1 MLVDYHFES
10 NEDARRL
17 AHWEEITDFVSLKVF
32 RTKIRYFSIH
42 KRSRVPFK
50 VNKKVYLY
58 LKHDQSRE
66 QQYHGTNKS
75 FQLKFSASHS

>member
-1 MLVDYHFES
+1 MKVTRMLVVLLTGKKS
-10 NEDARRL
+10 L
-17 AHWEEITDFVSLKVF
+17 ILVSLKVF

-42 KRSRVPFK
+42 KRSRIPFK